1 MVNSISRAGRRVSVI
16 LFAVVL
22 FVALWVPAQA
32 QAAPTSSEK
41 QAEAQAALISLNAMQ
56 STLEQ
61 ASNDYYLA
69 LDELESAQAA
79 CEEAQAR
86 IDSATEEIAGL
97 QERLGKRVNRMY
109 RDGSASFLDVLLGAT
124 SFNELSYAW
133 DILMS
138 INESDA
144 DLVRQTKALR
154 EEIASQKAIL
164 DEQSQRAAEKTE
176 EARQIQAEAEA
187 TVANIQATYD
197 GLSAEAA
204 ELLEQ
209 ERQAQIAAEE
219 AAAQA
224 VVDAAIADAQAN
236 QNRSAQAQVESPDQ
250 PLEGGAAPDSQ
261 DDPSSDQQNSQQA
274 PSFTP
279 SYDAVTGNAIVDRA
293 YGCLGAGYEYNT
305 CGPSTFDCSGLVSY
319 ALTGSY
325 TRVGSTYTFM
335 NYPQVSDPQPGD
347 IAVNAEHCGIYIGG
361 GQMIHAATYG
371 VGVITG
377 PVQGGMI
384 FVRP

>member
-1 MVNSISRAGRRVSVI
+1 MVTFISRAACRAGI
-16 LFAVVL
+16 AVLAASLICL
-22 FVALWVPAQA
+22 FVAPGAAV
-32 QAAPTSSEK
+32 AAPTSSEK

-61 ASNDYYLA
+61 ASNNYYLA
-69 LDELESAQAA
+69 LEEAASAQAA
-79 CEEAQAR
+79 CDEAQAR
-86 IDSATEEIAGL
+86 IDTATEEIADL

-109 RDGSASFLDVLLGAT
+109 RQGSSSFLDVLLGAT
-124 SFNELSYAW
+124 SFDELSYAW
-133 DILMS
+133 DVLVS
-138 INESDA
+138 VNESDA

-154 EEIASQKAIL
+154 EEIETQKAVL
-164 DEQSQRAAEKTE
+164 DEQTVRANEKAE
-176 EARQIQAEAEA
+176 EARQIQAEAET

-209 ERQAQIAAEE
+209 EREAQRAAEE

-224 VVDAAIADAQAN
+224 VVEAAIADAQEN
-236 QNRSAQAQVESPDQ
+236 QNNATQSDTADQTPETDVSGGSEDAADEQTTPD
-250 PLEGGAAPDSQ
+250 
-261 DDPSSDQQNSQQA
+261 A

-279 SYDAVTGNAIVDRA
+279 TYNAVTGNAIVDRA

-305 CGPSTFDCSGLVSY
+305 CGPATFDCSGLVSY

-335 NYPQVSDPQPGD
+335 GYPQVSDPQPGD

>member
-1 MVNSISRAGRRVSVI
+1 MNSLSRLSYRAG
-16 LFAVVL
+16 VV
-22 FVALWVPAQA
+22 FVVVALLCGCLVPMQA
-32 QAAPTSSEK
+32 FAAPTSSEK
-41 QAEAQAALISLNAMQ
+41 QAEAQSALISLNAMQ
-56 STLEQ
+56 SALEQ

-69 LDELESAQAA
+69 LDEQQAA
-79 CEEAQAR
+79 EQACKDAQAR

-97 QERLGKRVNRMY
+97 QERLGQRVNRMY
-109 RDGSASFLDVLLGAT
+109 RQGTSSFLDVLLGAT
-124 SFNELSYAW
+124 SFDELSYAW
-133 DILMS
+133 DVLMS
-138 INESDA
+138 VNENDA
-144 DLVRQTKALR
+144 DLVRQTKELR
-154 EEIASQKAIL
+154 EEIESQKAVL
-164 DEQSQRAAEKTE
+164 DEQSQRAAEKAE
-176 EARQIQAEAEA
+176 EARKIQSEAEA
-187 TVANIQATYD
+187 TVASIQATYD
-197 GLSAEAA
+197 SLSAEAA

-224 VVDAAIADAQAN
+224 VVDAAIADARAKQDEALNDPTPDNN
-236 QNRSAQAQVESPDQ
+236 QTDESASSSE
-250 PLEGGAAPDSQ
+250 SQ
-261 DDPSSDQQNSQQA
+261 DQTQTDQTTSA

-279 SYDAVTGNAIVDRA
+279 TYNAVTGNAIVDRA

-335 NYPQVSDPQPGD
+335 GYPQVSDPQPGD